1 MLKCVPLPLLHI
13 CVGQNSEAKIF
24 HLKREQTSFLIQ
36 KKSRAVHLKLV
47 SPTLLL
53 FIFTPVTTLHIL
65 SVQPSNLAL
74 LALQIKNNLQ
84 NALLVR
90 GTQLEET
97 AAILKIVM
105 FALNT
110 TQYLTKH

>member
-74 LALQIKNNLQ
+74 LALQNKNNLQ
-84 NALLVR
+84 NAPRPRYSV
-90 GTQLEET
+90 GGNGSHTQNSHVC
-97 AAILKIVM
+97 A
-105 FALNT
+105 
-110 TQYLTKH
+110 Q